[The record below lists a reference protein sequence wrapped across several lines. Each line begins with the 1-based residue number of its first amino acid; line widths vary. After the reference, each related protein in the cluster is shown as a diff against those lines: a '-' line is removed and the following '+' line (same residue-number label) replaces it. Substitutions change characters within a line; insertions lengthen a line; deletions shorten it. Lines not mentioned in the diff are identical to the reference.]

1 MKLEKLLEIVSKDAN
16 ITEEQA
22 NICINVVFK
31 MFTEISEDELTELV
45 EHYEKVR

>member
-1 MKLEKLLEIVSKDAN
+1 MKLKELLEIVSTEAG

-22 NICINVVFK
+22 NTCINIVFK